1 MGGSQKFKY
10 FFNSTLLDHVRK
22 MTVGQYIENKLL
34 YLSDSA
40 NVNDEDTYTIIY
52 RLCEILAFD
61 QLCIF
66 NYIVVN
72 ANCISSVKG
81 IMC

>member
-34 YLSDSA
+34 YLSDSLKFY
-40 NVNDEDTYTIIY
+40 DEDTYTIIY
-52 RLCEILAFD
+52 RLYVKFWHLINFAFSIILSFM
-61 QLCIF
+61 Q
-66 NYIVVN
+66 IV
-72 ANCISSVKG
+72 SLL
-81 IMC
+81 